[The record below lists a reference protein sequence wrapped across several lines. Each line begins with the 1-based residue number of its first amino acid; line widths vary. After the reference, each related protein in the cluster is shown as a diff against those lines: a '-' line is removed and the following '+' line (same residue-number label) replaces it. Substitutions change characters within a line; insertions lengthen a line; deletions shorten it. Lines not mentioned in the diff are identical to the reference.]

1 MASPR
6 LWLSTDARS
15 VVVIA
20 SITGRSAMEF
30 ISGKEE
36 KYENLS
42 PIQDCALDGVG
53 ATRVA
58 SSHNLHEKFW
68 RVSFFMALESSKLD
82 NYNRICNWVVCIAH
96 KPET

>member
-1 MASPR
+1 MGNGLARIIGIARHR
-6 LWLSTDARS
+6 LPTDGDGVTTLVAFHGCRS

-58 SSHNLHEKFW
+58 PSRQLYEKFG
-68 RVSFFMALESSKLD
+68 RVS
-82 NYNRICNWVVCIAH
+82 
-96 KPET
+96 